1 MDPFSKPA
9 APLLVL
15 HPLTPACSTL
25 LLLQIL
31 EVATLTFF
39 LIALDCQYFGTGHT
53 FYNQEFPEVYC
64 WKMPHMAHAAAAGG
78 ALVVFVG
85 MALLFT
91 MGEME

>member
-1 MDPFSKPA
+1 ME
-9 APLLVL
+9 LLLAHLLALHL
-15 HPLTPACSTL
+15 HPPPAIDV

-39 LIALDCQYFGTGHT
+39 LIALDCQYFGTGNT